1 MSKKAIIIDI
11 VIIVLLS
18 GLISFLILRKD
29 KVKVSF
35 SIYSINQNKVVMN
48 LYLSGEDIAGIQGNL
63 IYDNKSLELISIKG
77 ENSFIASVNDKKD
90 RIMIDNT
97 KGVTNKT
104 LIAKLV
110 FTRKNNQESKVTLT
124 KIKGANSL
132 GKVYE
137 GSKTTIKI
145 N

>member
-1 MSKKAIIIDI
+1 MSKKAIVIDI